1 MRGKLTIA
9 DQILA
14 VLFVSDRPA
23 SLDALCDALQ
33 ATPAQVDS
41 AIQSLGSRLAES
53 GPLEIIK
60 IAGGYQLCSKA
71 PYADLVTKWLNP
83 QKQRLSRSVLEVL
96 AIIAYQQP
104 ITSAEIEQIRGVQCD
119 YGLRQLQERRLIKE
133 AGRKPSPGR
142 PILYAT
148 TQQFLHQFALNDLG
162 ELPRLQLSL
171 PGGPEAAE
179 LPAPREDIPLPR
191 L

>member
-1 MRGKLTIA
+1 MRVQLTLA
-9 DQILA
+9 DQVLA
-14 VLFVSDRPA
+14 ILFVSDRPA
-23 SLDALCDALQ
+23 SQDALVDALE
-33 ATPAQVDS
+33 ATPAQIDA

-53 GPLEIIK
+53 GPLELIK
-60 IAGGYQLCSKA
+60 IAGGYQLCTKS

-96 AIIAYQQP
+96 AIVAYQQP
-104 ITSAEIEQIRGVQCD
+104 ITTAEIEQIRGVQCD
-119 YGLRQLQERRLIKE
+119 YGLRQLMERRLIKE
-133 AGRKPSPGR
+133 AGRKPTPGR

-148 TQQFLHQFALNDLG
+148 TQQFLHQFALNDLA

-171 PGGPEAAE
+171 PGGPQSAE
-179 LPAPREDIPLPR
+179 LPAPREDIPLPG